1 MVSQVTVD
9 TVWLITASCLVF
21 FMQAGFAMLEAGMVR
36 SKNAVNV
43 IMKNYIDMCFGAI
56 GFWLVGFGL
65 MFGTNPTGWIGTDF
79 FMPEFD
85 SNWDF
90 SFLFYQMM
98 FAATA
103 ATIVSGAL
111 AERIR
116 YWAYVICAVVISS
129 VIYPIFGS
137 WVWGDFSGETSGWLK
152 ELGFIDFAGSTVVH
166 SVGGWCALAGVIVLG
181 PRMGR
186 FGKVNTEKSQDS
198 NADTTETNP
207 NKIAQRYIPG
217 HNLTLVAL
225 GGFILW
231 MGWFGF
237 NGGSLLEA
245 NARIGRIVLATHLS
259 GSAGVVGAILL
270 LVLKKQPILMG
281 TAINGGLAGL
291 VAICASA
298 DIVSSGQ
305 AILIGLM
312 AGMLMVQ
319 FMNFFESL
327 KLDDP
332 LGAIAV
338 HGISGAWGTLAL
350 PLLTF
355 DIDQLLIQLT
365 GVVVAFLWAFTSSL
379 GLFWGLNK
387 LSNIRIKK
395 ADERRGL
402 DYTEHYEISYPEF
415 QRELLHSGKE

>member
-1 MVSQVTVD
+1 MISQITID
-9 TVWLITASCLVF
+9 TVWIVTASCLVF

-56 GFWLVGFGL
+56 GFWLIGYGL
-65 MFGTNPTGWIGTDF
+65 LFGTNPTGWFGTDL
-79 FMPEFD
+79 FMPNFD
-85 SNWDF
+85 SDWEF

-129 VIYPIFGS
+129 LIYPIFAS
-137 WVWGDFSGETSGWLK
+137 WVWGDYSGETSGWLK

-186 FGKVNTEKSQDS
+186 FGLTKTNAESSDS
-198 NADTTETNP
+198 SENSVT
-207 NKIAQRYIPG
+207 QRYIPG

-237 NGGSLLEA
+237 NGGSILAA
-245 NARIGRIVLATHLS
+245 NTSIGRIVLATHLS
-259 GSAGVVGAILL
+259 GSAGVVGAILI
-270 LVLKKQPILMG
+270 LVLKKQPILMA
-281 TAINGGLAGL
+281 TAINGGLSGL

-298 DIVSSGQ
+298 DVVSPGQ
-305 AILIGLM
+305 AILIGLV

-319 FMNFFESL
+319 FINFLDAL

-338 HGISGAWGTLAL
+338 HGVSGAWGALAL
-350 PLLTF
+350 PLLSF
-355 DIDQLLIQLT
+355 DTDQLFVQLI
-365 GVVVAFLWAFTSSL
+365 GVVVAFVWAFSTSFA
-379 GLFWGLNK
+379 LFWGLNQ
-387 LSNIRIKK
+387 LSGIRIRK